1 MEQRKRG
8 RVASDGYSGLV
19 AGGVSLTPDMWEFLR
34 KQGDG
39 NFNVGVRKV
48 LASAMSGPAPMK
60 SISKPAPRRAAYNPE
75 EPLDEEDVETVAD
88 KKRRLFATSCE
99 RVMKANDLKWDGRD
113 WFREGAK
120 QNYTGVKRI
129 YSQFPDLRTYAEME

>member
-1 MEQRKRG
+1 MTFKS
-8 RVASDGYSGLV
+8 SDGV
-19 AGGVSLTPDMWEFLR
+19 V
-34 KQGDG
+34 
-39 NFNVGVRKV
+39 VRKV
-48 LASAMSGPAPMK
+48 LLSLDDATVAIFEKAGEGNKSLGARLVAQEYAKPKAPMK
-60 SISKPAPRRAAYNPE
+60 SISKPASRRPAYDPE
-75 EPLDEEDVETVAD
+75 ESLEEEEDETVAD

-99 RVMKANDLKWDGRD
+99 KVMKANDLKWDGRD

>member
-1 MEQRKRG
+1 MEKRGRG
-8 RVASDGYSGLV
+8 RVASDGYTDLV
-19 AGGVSLTPDMWEFLR
+19 RGVVYLTAEMWGYAVKQGEGNFSVGLR
-34 KQGDG
+34 KILSD
-39 NFNVGVRKV
+39 
-48 LASAMSGPAPMK
+48 AMSGPAPMK
-60 SISKPAPRRAAYNPE
+60 SISKPASRRPAYDPE
-75 EPLDEEDVETVAD
+75 ESLEEEEVETVAD

-99 RVMKANDLKWDGRD
+99 KIMKANDLKWDGRD

>member
-1 MEQRKRG
+1 MEKRGRG
-8 RVASDGYSGLV
+8 RVAADGYKNLIQGNIRLTQEMWGFVQEQGGGDYNIGIRKLV
-19 AGGVSLTPDMWEFLR
+19 
-34 KQGDG
+34 
-39 NFNVGVRKV
+39 
-48 LASAMSGPAPMK
+48 ASAMSGPAPMK

-113 WFREGAK
+113 WFKEGIK
-120 QNYTGVKRI
+120 QGFVGVKRL
-129 YSQFPDLRTYAEME
+129 YAQFPDLRTYAEMK